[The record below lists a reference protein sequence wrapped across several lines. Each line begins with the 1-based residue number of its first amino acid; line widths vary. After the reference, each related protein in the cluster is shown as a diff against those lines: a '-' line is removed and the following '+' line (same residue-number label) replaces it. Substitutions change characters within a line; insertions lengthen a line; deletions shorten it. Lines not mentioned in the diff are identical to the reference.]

1 MAGHGAHGGPGEL
14 QARLGHRGYPRTHLR
29 HHGTRGLVSQRQS
42 RMGRRLLSNL
52 TRRKSV

>member
-1 MAGHGAHGGPGEL
+1 MAGHGAHGGHGEL
-14 QARLGHRGYPRTHLR
+14 QARLGQRGYPRNHLR